1 MLRSFIA
8 FDSGYR
14 NRCSGIYFK
23 MKNKYIWLICGIML
37 ILSILMTTVHFNLVI
52 NDMRNITSKMTIED
66 FRTVIKIIENQ
77 QEIKL
82 NEK

>member
-1 MLRSFIA
+1 
-8 FDSGYR
+8 
-14 NRCSGIYFK
+14 
-23 MKNKYIWLICGIML
+23 MKNKYIWLICGIIL
-37 ILSILMTTVHFNLVI
+37 ILSILVTTVHFNLMI
-52 NDMRNITSKMTIED
+52 NDMRNVTSKMTIED

>member
-1 MLRSFIA
+1 
-8 FDSGYR
+8 
-14 NRCSGIYFK
+14 

>member
-1 MLRSFIA
+1 
-8 FDSGYR
+8 
-14 NRCSGIYFK
+14 
-23 MKNKYIWLICGIML
+23 MKNKYIWLICGIIL
-37 ILSILMTTVHFNLVI
+37 ILSILVTTVHFNLVI

-82 NEK
+82 RIKGDNVE